1 MQLQGCNKNQESKN
15 GSRRIGKLV
24 NEFLEIEA
32 ESAKDAGMLAY
43 MARSMVIATLPH
55 SKPSSNI
62 FERKNGDFTLTMI
75 GNPKFGLPYGS
86 LPRQILAWMT
96 REAKVKRSPV
106 LHLGESFSD
115 FLRTLKL
122 SQSGG
127 IRGDATRLREQML
140 KLFSTHI
147 SCVYQN
153 NKEGVCKA
161 DQFMVARSYELWWSP
176 LKQDGSEI
184 LQQSTI
190 TLAKDFFD
198 EIIKRPVPIDLRMLQ
213 ALRRSPLQI
222 DIYVWL
228 TYRFSYLKK
237 ATLISWNLLGN
248 QFGSNYANTSQGLR
262 DFKREFLKALNI
274 VMVMYTGANIEILD
288 DGILLK
294 KSRTHVTQKKNNE
307 VVSL

>member
-1 MQLQGCNKNQESKN
+1 MIKSSARTN
-15 GSRRIGKLV
+15 KLV
-24 NEFLEIEA
+24 AEFLSIEA
-32 ESAKDAGMLAY
+32 ESAKAAGVLAY

-55 SKPSSNI
+55 SKPSGHV

-86 LPRQILAWMT
+86 LPRLILAWMT
-96 REAKVKRSPV
+96 REAKVKKSPI
-106 LHLGESFSD
+106 LHLGKSFSA
-115 FLRTLKL
+115 FLTTLKL

-127 IRGDATRLREQML
+127 VRGDATRLREQML

-161 DQFMVARSYELWWSP
+161 DQFLVARSFELWWSP
-176 LKQDGSEI
+176 LKQENSEI
-184 LQQSTI
+184 AQQSTI
-190 TLAKDFFD
+190 TLATDFFD
-198 EIIKRPVPIDLRMLQ
+198 EIISRPVPVDFRMLQ

-237 ATLISWNLLGN
+237 PTLISWNLLSN
-248 QFGSNYANTSQGLR
+248 QFGSNYVHNSQGLR
-262 DFKREFLKALNI
+262 DFKREFLKALYI
-274 VMVMYTGANIEILD
+274 VTVMYKEANVEIQEDGIVLKPSRSHIRSKQNMGAN
-288 DGILLK
+288 
-294 KSRTHVTQKKNNE
+294 
-307 VVSL
+307 